1 MVCAIQRRSISQA
14 ESALDRR
21 NPLGIVFVGIC
32 SISVHII
39 SERIMVRL
47 NFESF
52 EEQYAIVRQSACGGM
67 ACSVLVLVALEV
79 IY

>member
-1 MVCAIQRRSISQA
+1 
-14 ESALDRR
+14 
-21 NPLGIVFVGIC
+21 
-32 SISVHII
+32 
-39 SERIMVRL
+39 MVRL

-79 IY
+79 LICNIFIFVMVFVVKLY